1 MELQSYAY
9 LIFVFGAVFFFVI
22 AGMRLFARGW
32 RTYEKRY
39 VEDTEKS
46 LDALYLSLTPQ
57 QIVYLSLSCSIVVG
71 FLGLIVFSSVYCAAP
86 PMIPAFFV
94 PRTVIFFLGKRRD
107 KQFSMQLVDALVM
120 MGNSLKAGLSL
131 QQAFQSIP
139 REMESPIRQEFRIV
153 VQEMQLGLSEE
164 ETLRNLHER
173 MTTDDVDLFVTAVSI
188 SRDVGGNLTEV
199 FDNIADTIRER
210 FRIEGRID
218 ALTAQGKM
226 QGLVMCLLPIAAGV
240 FINVFNPG
248 WMRPLFTTAWGIG
261 MMGLIVALEGLG
273 AFFIYRIIS
282 IDV

>member
-1 MELQSYAY
+1 MDLQSYAY
-9 LIFVFGAVFFFVI
+9 LIFVFGAVFFFVL
-22 AGMRLFARGW
+22 AGTRLFARGW

-46 LDALYLSLTPQ
+46 LDALYLSLTPH
-57 QIVYLSLSCSIVVG
+57 QIVYLSLSCSIVAG
-71 FLGLIVFSSVYCAAP
+71 FLGLIMFGSAYYAVP
-86 PMIPAFFV
+86 LMIPAFFV
-94 PRTVIFFLGKRRD
+94 PRIVIFFLAKRRNR
-107 KQFSMQLVDALVM
+107 QFSVQLVDALVM
-120 MGNSLKAGLSL
+120 MGNSLRAGLSL

-139 REMESPIRQEFRIV
+139 REMENPIRQEFRIA
-153 VQEMQLGLSEE
+153 VQEIQLGLSEE
-164 ETLRNLHER
+164 ETLWNLHKR
-173 MTTDDVDLFVTAVSI
+173 MSTDDVDLFVTAVSI

-226 QGLVMCLLPIAAGV
+226 QGLVMCLLPIAAGF
-240 FINVFNPG
+240 FINIFNPG
-248 WMRPLFTTAWGIG
+248 WMKPLFTTAWGIG
-261 MMGLIVALEGLG
+261 MMGLIIVLEGLG